1 MKFHNIFQYIQV
13 FAYLVCFVSC
23 SHNDKGENISKD
35 IVEISLD
42 DISTTVD
49 IKCSSFLSMP
59 RTIILENNEEALIER
74 IYELDIYEDNIYILD
89 DKLNRL
95 LVFDI
100 NGKYKYRIAKTGIG
114 PGEHLDLS
122 DFSIDRDNGLIYL
135 LDEGNRCVL
144 EYNLKTL
151 EFIKKIDIK
160 NINGQSYCIQYLDGY
175 LYINQTGVEETS
187 SKNLLSIFNAR
198 TGKPVNETLDSDI
211 FNNGWNIPLRNSHSL
226 FYSKNSKTPMFLE
239 MFSNKIV
246 TLNNGGYHTSYI
258 INSKDFISENDIKEI
273 KSEYYK
279 TKLIN
284 LVPLFN
290 SNKIYQISNL
300 IDMNRNLYIQ
310 YRQGIKKL
318 HLLYDK
324 ENKKINKSER
334 ITNDL
339 ISKSRP
345 LINPNFIYSDSTGV
359 ISTVKIEELSFFIE
373 EIIDKG
379 NLNQD
384 IDNYEG
390 LMNIDYDSNPI
401 LFYYEYNK

>member
-1 MKFHNIFQYIQV
+1 MKIYKLVQYIQITTC
-13 FAYLVCFVSC
+13 LLSSVSC
-23 SHNDKGENISKD
+23 YHNDKDENISKD
-35 IVEISLD
+35 IVEINLD
-42 DISTTVD
+42 DIETIED

-59 RTIILENNEEALIER
+59 RTIILENNKDALIER
-74 IYELDIYEDNIYILD
+74 IYGLDIYENNIYILD

-135 LDEGNRCVL
+135 LDEGNKCIL
-144 EYNLKTL
+144 EYNLRTL

-160 NINGQSYCIQYLDGY
+160 NINGQNYCIQYLDGY

-187 SKNLLSIFNAR
+187 SKYLLSIFNAR
-198 TGKPVNETLDSDI
+198 TGKPINETLDSDI

-226 FYSKNSKTPMFLE
+226 FYSKNSKAPMFLE

-246 TLNNGGYHTSYI
+246 TLNDGEYYTSYI
-258 INSKDFISENDIKEI
+258 INSKDFISDKDINEM

-284 LVPLFN
+284 LIPLFN
-290 SNKIYQISNL
+290 SNKIYQISNIL
-300 IDMNRNLYIQ
+300 DMNRNLYIQ
-310 YRQGIKKL
+310 YRQGMKIL
-318 HLLYDK
+318 HLLYGK
-324 ENKKINKSER
+324 ECKKSNKSER
-334 ITNDL
+334 ISNDL
-339 ISKSRP
+339 ISKSKP
-345 LINPNFIYSDSTGV
+345 LINPNFIYSDSTGLISV
-359 ISTVKIEELSFFIE
+359 IKTEELSYFIE
-373 EIIDKG
+373 EVIDKG
-379 NLNQD
+379 NLNQN

-390 LMNIDYDSNPI
+390 LMKVDYDSNPI
-401 LFYYEYNK
+401 LFYYEYN